1 MKAENKLQAGQWY
14 AACLYAG
21 YACWGVVRDLA
32 LPGTQPGGAGYYQQE
47 AAPGAYATYERA
59 RAEADNLNRLPASR
73 LRPADHCGM
82 LPWPDDDY
90 HPHPW
95 ELK

>member
-32 LPGTQPGGAGYYQQE
+32 LPGTQPGDAGHYQQE
-47 AAPGAYATYERA
+47 AASGAYTTYERA
-59 RAEADNLNRLPASR
+59 RAAADTLNRTVALR
-73 LRPADHCGM
+73 LRPADRYGL
-82 LPWPDDDY
+82 LPLPADDY